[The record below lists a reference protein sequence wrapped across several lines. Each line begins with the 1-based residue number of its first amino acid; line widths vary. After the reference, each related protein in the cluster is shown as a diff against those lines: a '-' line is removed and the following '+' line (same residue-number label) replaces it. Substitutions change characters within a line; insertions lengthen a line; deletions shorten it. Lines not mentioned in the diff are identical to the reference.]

1 MNAVSLL
8 IDKLESIW
16 TTSKRVFGGN
26 QSRVAWHTSGAG
38 AAAHGIQIEAV
49 MKVPMD
55 RPLGSSM

>member
-49 MKVPMD
+49 MKVPWTD
-55 RPLGSSM
+55 P